1 MPTFYHG
8 KNAHF
13 ALDNASGTLTDIS
26 NTVNEVSLPMSVET
40 GETTV
45 FGNSDKTYISGL
57 GDQTIS
63 VSGIFDA
70 TVNTHI
76 TGVIAALK
84 AGTVATS
91 SFQYGPSGSVSTRP
105 KFTGEGIITSY
116 EIGSPVGDIVTYSL
130 ELQVS
135 GSVTVGTF

>member
-8 KNAHF
+8 KNASF
-13 ALDNASGTLTDIS
+13 LLDNAGGTLTDIS
-26 NTVNEVSLPMSVET
+26 NTVTEVSLPQSVET
-40 GETTV
+40 GETTA
-45 FGNSDKTYISGL
+45 FQQNDKTYVAGL
-57 GDQTIS
+57 GDATIS

-91 SFQYGPSGSVSTRP
+91 SFQYGPAGSVGGRP
-105 KFTGEGIITSY
+105 KFTGECIITSY
-116 EIGSPVGDIVTYSL
+116 EIGSPVGDVISYSL
-130 ELQVS
+130 EAQVS